1 MLKYGMLAKAV
12 ELLCFKPSLTRLA
25 ELQPDM
31 DMAAYK
37 KKVQKEYRE
46 MLLRTP
52 DIGGSSLEMNLYIA
66 AFVFSLHKA
75 EPARITPAVVDEMV
89 TAVFDSPFM
98 IKAQKTK
105 NVRCLPIKCRTK
117 S

>member
-46 MLLRTP
+46 MFLRTP
-52 DIGGSSLEMNLYIA
+52 DIG
-66 AFVFSLHKA
+66 
-75 EPARITPAVVDEMV
+75 
-89 TAVFDSPFM
+89 
-98 IKAQKTK
+98 
-105 NVRCLPIKCRTK
+105 
-117 S
+117 